1 MQQIS
6 RQQLSENKK
15 SYSLSDWRKG
25 YESQY
30 NEYEY
35 TIDEVEGEIPADLS
49 GTLYRNGPG
58 LLDVQGTPLQHP
70 FDGDGMIAA
79 FTFKD
84 GQCFF
89 RNRFVK
95 TKEYQEEQKAGKM
108 LYRGVFGSQKPGG
121 WLANIFDIRIK
132 NVANTNIIHLGDKLL
147 ALWEAAQPYRMD
159 SETLETIGLD
169 NLDGVLADGEV
180 FSAHPRV
187 DPASKFNNGKPSL
200 VNFGIKT
207 GLSSTINLY
216 EFDELGKLIQKYS
229 HSIPG
234 FSFIHD
240 FVITENYCIFF
251 QNPTGYNPFP
261 FLFGLKGAGECV
273 DFEKDKPTKIILIP
287 RNQNDKE
294 AITLEVNAGFIFH
307 HANAFE
313 NSDGEVIIDS
323 ICYDELTQ
331 IDPDTS
337 FKEIDFDK
345 LAPGQLWRFKL
356 DLSSK
361 TVSKTMLDRR
371 CVEFPVINPENV
383 GRDYRYAFIGA
394 THHKEKHAPL
404 QALLKIDLKT
414 QEQQLYSFAPKGFA
428 GEAVFVPKAN
438 AESEDDGWIL
448 DLIYDSQYDRSD
460 LYIFDGRDIS
470 KPVAILHLKQHIPYG
485 LHGTWS
491 EK

>member
-1 MQQIS
+1 M
-6 RQQLSENKK
+6 
-15 SYSLSDWRKG
+15 
-25 YESQY
+25 
-30 NEYEY
+30 
-35 TIDEVEGEIPADLS
+35 
-49 GTLYRNGPG
+49 
-58 LLDVQGTPLQHP
+58 
-70 FDGDGMIAA
+70 
-79 FTFKD
+79 
-84 GQCFF
+84 
-89 RNRFVK
+89 
-95 TKEYQEEQKAGKM
+95 
-108 LYRGVFGSQKPGG
+108 
-121 WLANIFDIRIK
+121 
-132 NVANTNIIHLGDKLL
+132 
-147 ALWEAAQPYRMD
+147 
-159 SETLETIGLD
+159 
-169 NLDGVLADGEV
+169 
-180 FSAHPRV
+180 
-187 DPASKFNNGKPSL
+187 
-200 VNFGIKT
+200 
-207 GLSSTINLY
+207 
-216 EFDELGKLIQKYS
+216 
-229 HSIPG
+229 
-234 FSFIHD
+234 
-240 FVITENYCIFF
+240 
-251 QNPTGYNPFP
+251 
-261 FLFGLKGAGECV
+261 
-273 DFEKDKPTKIILIP
+273 
-287 RNQNDKE
+287 
-294 AITLEVNAGFIFH
+294 
-307 HANAFE
+307 
-313 NSDGEVIIDS
+313 IIDS

-404 QALLKIDLKT
+404 QALLKIDVKT

-448 DLIYDSQYDRSD
+448 DLIYDSEYDRSD